1 MTGVVDNY
9 ARLIVKA
16 GVNIQ
21 PGQLLV
27 INAPIECAE
36 FARLLCEKAYD
47 AGAGDVYIFWNDELL
62 RKLRLERAQISYLE
76 DVPPWQRD
84 ARMYYVQEKGAC
96 AISIYA
102 DDPDLLRNI
111 DADKAAA
118 EHKAMRMMLKPY
130 RRFMM
135 GNNARW
141 CVVSV
146 PTAGWAKKVFPRMDA
161 GDAVEALRQAILT
174 ASRADGDDPVAAW
187 AKHTAQ
193 MQARLEKM
201 NDYRFATLHYTSGN
215 GTDFTVGL
223 ADDHV
228 WCGGIEYDPQQ
239 TPFSANIPTEEIFTA
254 PHRERAEGVVKSS
267 RPLLY
272 NGILIEDLSLTFAGG
287 RVVDFAARRNA
298 GTLGHLLETDEGS
311 RRLGEVALV
320 PYDSPISNT
329 GILFYNTLFDEN
341 AACHFALGEAYPAT
355 IGGTERGEDTLLQ
368 KGLNTS
374 LSHED
379 FMVGAADTA
388 IDGITVSGERVAVFR
403 EGNFVF

>member
-1 MTGVVDNY
+1 MAGQKERY
-9 ARLIVKA
+9 ADLIVRA
-16 GVNIQ
+16 GVNVQ
-21 PGQLLV
+21 PGQLLI
-27 INAPIECAE
+27 INAPIECAP

-47 AGAGDVYIFWNDELL
+47 AGAGDVFVFWNDELL
-62 RKLRLERAQISYLE
+62 RKLRLERADTPYLE
-76 DVPPWQRD
+76 DVPPWQLD
-84 ARMYYVQEKGAC
+84 ARMYYVREKGAC
-96 AISIYA
+96 VISIYA

-118 EHKAMRMMLKPY
+118 EHKAMRTMLKPY

-141 CVVSV
+141 CVVSM
-146 PTAGWAKKVFPRMDA
+146 PTAGWAKKVFPNLTAD
-161 GDAVEALRQAILT
+161 DAVEALQQAILK

-201 NDYRFATLHYTSGN
+201 NDYRFSALHYTSSN
-215 GTDFTVGL
+215 GTDFTIGL
-223 ADDHV
+223 ADDHIR
-228 WCGGIEYDPQQ
+228 CGGIEYDPQQ

-254 PHRERAEGVVKSS
+254 PHRERADGIVQASK
-267 RPLLY
+267 PLLY
-272 NGILIEDLSLTFAGG
+272 NGILIEDLSLTFKDG
-287 RVVDFAARRNA
+287 RVVDFSARANA

-311 RRLGEVALV
+311 RHLGEVALV

-341 AACHFALGEAYPAT
+341 AACHFALGEAYPTT
-355 IGGTERGEDTLLQ
+355 IGGEDRDEVTLQ
-368 KGLNTS
+368 RKGLNTS

-388 IDGITVSGERVAVFR
+388 IDGITGSGERIAVFR